1 MHTNYNHSFI
11 TEGQTSW
18 EGDVPEGFT
27 QVEDTPDNTNWMD
40 PTVAGESWIQCYYA
54 ADVAE
59 VAGDTHAVMNASV
72 GMEALEDSLS

>member
-27 QVEDTPDNTNWMD
+27 QVEDVVEDTTDNT
-40 PTVAGESWIQCYYA
+40 GESWIQAHHA

-59 VAGDTHAVMNASV
+59 VAGDTHKVMNAEV
-72 GMEALEDSLS
+72 AMEALEDSLS